1 MEQVLLA
8 INPVA
13 FSIGTIE
20 VRWYGIL
27 IALGIVLA
35 YFVAQKE
42 AVKRGLPED
51 FLTDML
57 IWAIP
62 ISIISARIYYVA
74 MKWEYYGANPEKIIQ
89 IWNGG
94 IAIHGALIGAVITA
108 YIFSRN
114 RGISFLKV
122 ADIVAPSLLIG
133 QIIGRWGNFMNQEA
147 YGGPVSRE
155 FLENLMIPNW
165 IIEQMYVQDLGTYV
179 HPTFLYESM
188 WNVIGLIILL
198 TLRKVN
204 LHRGEIFFGYMI
216 WYSIGRFY
224 IEGMR
229 TDSLYLIGELRS
241 AQVVSILAIVLGII
255 FIVYRRMMVRP
266 VVRYLDEEKAPSN
279 NKKTNTKNNNVKNK
293 AKKK

>member
-1 MEQVLLA
+1 MEQILLA

-13 FSIGTIE
+13 FSIGSIE

-27 IALGIVLA
+27 IASGIVLA
-35 YFVAQKE
+35 YIVGQRE
-42 AVKRGLPED
+42 AVKRGLPDD
-51 FLTDML
+51 FLADML

-62 ISIISARIYYVA
+62 ISIICARLYYVV

-108 YIFSRN
+108 YIFCRK

-122 ADIVAPSLLIG
+122 ADIVAPSILIG

-147 YGGPVSRE
+147 FGGPVSRE
-155 FLENLMIPNW
+155 FLENLMLPNW
-165 IIEQMYVQDLGTYV
+165 IIEQMYIQDLGTYV
-179 HPTFLYESM
+179 HPTFLYESL
-188 WNVIGLIILL
+188 WNVLGLIILL
-198 TLRKVN
+198 VLRKVN
-204 LHRGEIFFGYMI
+204 LQRGEIFFAYMI

-229 TDSLYLIGELRS
+229 TDSLYLVGELRS
-241 AQVVSILAIVLGII
+241 AQVVSIIAIVIGIVA
-255 FIVYRRMMVRP
+255 IVYRRMKVRP
-266 VVRYLDEEKAPSN
+266 VVRYLDPK
-279 NKKTNTKNNNVKNK
+279 
-293 AKKK
+293 

>member
-13 FSIGTIE
+13 FSLGNLE

-35 YFVAQKE
+35 YFVGQRE

-51 FLTDML
+51 FLADLL

-62 ISIISARIYYVA
+62 ISIISARIYYVS

-108 YIFSRN
+108 FIYCKKKGF
-114 RGISFLKV
+114 SFLKV
-122 ADIVAPSLLIG
+122 ADILAPSLLIG

-179 HPTFLYESM
+179 HPTFLYESL
-188 WNVIGLIILL
+188 WNVVGLIILL
-198 TLRKVN
+198 ILRKVN
-204 LHRGEIFFGYMI
+204 LHRGEIFFSYMI

-229 TDSLYLIGELRS
+229 TDSLYLIEELLRS

-255 FIVYRRMMVRP
+255 LIVYRRMKVRP
-266 VVRYLDEEKAPSN
+266 VVRYLDEEKVAGNNAKNNAN
-279 NKKTNTKNNNVKNK
+279 NKV
-293 AKKK
+293 KKK